1 MPRPVSFSREQIGA
15 AALDLVRRE
24 GWDALTA
31 RGLAAALGT
40 SVAPIYGAFEGMEDL
55 QAWVLGE
62 ASRLLSEARTR
73 PRTDSGFLNNGIGLV
88 LFARDEPKLFLA
100 LYRAGMEGEL
110 ERHRREVRSRMKEDA
125 FLASLEEGELD
136 RIFDQLW
143 TYTLGMILD
152 MLFGRAKDRSEE
164 GVAAR
169 LRSAGSLLMYGV
181 LSGLDEDGSAAARE
195 RWTDLFARRGWTIP
209 PRAGN
214 FRNDPAQGR

>member
-1 MPRPVSFSREQIGA
+1 
-15 AALDLVRRE
+15 
-24 GWDALTA
+24 
-31 RGLAAALGT
+31 
-40 SVAPIYGAFEGMEDL
+40 
-55 QAWVLGE
+55 
-62 ASRLLSEARTR
+62 
-73 PRTDSGFLNNGIGLV
+73 
-88 LFARDEPKLFLA
+88 
-100 LYRAGMEGEL
+100 
-110 ERHRREVRSRMKEDA
+110 MKEDA

-214 FRNDPAQGR
+214 SRNDPAQGR

>member
-1 MPRPVSFSREQIGA
+1 MPRPASFSREHIGT

-40 SVAPIYGAFEGMEDL
+40 SVAPIYGAFESMESL

-62 ASRLLSEARTR
+62 ASRLLRASGTR
-73 PRTDSGFLNNGIGLV
+73 PRTDSGFLNSGIGLV
-88 LFARDEPKLFLA
+88 LFARDEPRLFLA
-100 LYRAGMEGEL
+100 LYRAGMDGEL
-110 ERHRREVRSRMKEDA
+110 ERHRREVRSRMREDA
-125 FLASLEEGELD
+125 FLASLGEGELD

-143 TYTLGMILD
+143 TYTMGMVMA
-152 MLFGRAKDRSEE
+152 MLFGHAKDRSEE
-164 GVAAR
+164 GAASR

-181 LSGLDEDGSAAARE
+181 LSGLDEDGSLEARE
-195 RWTDLFARRGWTIP
+195 RWTDLFERRGWTIP

-214 FRNDPAQGR
+214 FRNGPAPGR

>member
-1 MPRPVSFSREQIGA
+1 MPRPLSFSREQIGTA
-15 AALDLVRRE
+15 AMDLVRRE

-31 RGLAAALGT
+31 RGLASALGT

-55 QAWVLGE
+55 QTWVLCE

-73 PRTDSGFLNNGIGLV
+73 PRTDSGFLNSGIGMV

-100 LYRAGMEGEL
+100 LYRSGMEGEL

-152 MLFGRAKDRSEE
+152 MLFGPAEDRSEE
-164 GVAAR
+164 AVASR

-181 LSGLDEDGSAAARE
+181 LSGLDEDGSSEARE